1 MNKLFRVSA
10 NQKIISGLVACLILA
25 IASYFLATAM
35 INSLYGYRSPL
46 KDTPP
51 QPGSSLG
58 EPSTRRVVFVL
69 VDGLRYDTSLK
80 TDVMPILN
88 QVRQQGASA
97 VMHSHPP
104 SFSEPGYSTLLTGAW
119 PDLNDGPAI
128 NLDYAEIPT
137 WTQDNIFSAAHRAG
151 LSTAVSG
158 YDWFEKLIP
167 QDAVSTSFY
176 TAGEDQQADRAVV
189 DAALPWLGQD
199 YQFVLIHIDQVDY
212 AGHHEGGPRSTN
224 WDAAA
229 ARADSLLGEIVS
241 QLDLT
246 QDTLLVVSDHGH
258 IDAGG
263 HGGIESVVLTEPFI
277 LAGKG
282 VQPGNYGDVQMV
294 DVTPT
299 LAALLGTNLPADS
312 QGQPLVQMLD
322 LPSAVSA
329 ALPQAIAS
337 QQTILLE
344 AYTQA
349 INRPIPP
356 DEIPQEASLADY
368 QGLLQS
374 TVETR
379 LYLERG
385 SRWATAGFLL
395 LLVVGIITRIKPRVL
410 AWTFGGAALAII
422 LFHLRYALIDGHPYS
437 LSWVTGQMDLIF
449 YVAVTAGVSL
459 VVGWLIAMFGLHAFR
474 APPKKGM
481 ISTLGIIVAV
491 FLLLAL
497 PYGVSY
503 ALNGLTITWILPDF
517 LSYFIG
523 FLSLLQVLITAV
535 VGSVLVGITGIIS
548 QILSSRKSGE

>member
-1 MNKLFRVSA
+1 MKKLLRLSSI
-10 NQKIISGLVACLILA
+10 QKIIVGLTACLVLA
-25 IASYFLATAM
+25 IVSYILATAM
-35 INSLYGYRSPL
+35 IDSLYGYRSPL

-58 EPSTRRVVFVL
+58 EPSTRQIVFVL
-69 VDGLRYDTSLK
+69 VDGLRYDTTLK

-97 VMHSHPP
+97 IMHSHPP

-137 WTQDNIFSAAHRAG
+137 WTQDNIFSAAQRAG

-158 YDWFEKLIP
+158 YNWFEKLIP
-167 QDAVSTSFY
+167 QDAVSASFY
-176 TAGEDQQADRAVV
+176 TSGEDQQADRAVV

-212 AGHHEGGPRSTN
+212 AGHHEGGPRSPN

-246 QDTLLVVSDHGH
+246 QDTLLVASDHGH

-263 HGGIESVVLTEPFI
+263 HGGIETVVLTEPFI

-282 VQPGNYGDVQMV
+282 VQPGSYGDVQMV
-294 DVTPT
+294 DVAPT
-299 LAALLGTNLPADS
+299 LAALLGTNFPADA

-322 LPSAVSA
+322 LPPAITA
-329 ALPQAIAS
+329 AIPGAIAS
-337 QQTILLE
+337 QQTALLE

-349 INRPIPP
+349 IDRPIPP

-374 TVETR
+374 TVGTR

-385 SRWATAGFLL
+385 ARWATVGFLL

-410 AWTFGGAALAII
+410 AWTFGGAALAIA
-422 LFHLRYALIDGHPYS
+422 LFHLRYAVIDGHPYS
-437 LSWVTGQMDLIF
+437 LSWVTGQMDLIL
-449 YVAVTAGVSL
+449 YVAVTAGISL
-459 VVGWLIAMFGLHAFR
+459 MVGWLVAMFGLHAFR
-474 APPKKGM
+474 TPPKEGM
-481 ISTLGIIVAV
+481 ISTLGVLVAV
-491 FLLLAL
+491 FLLLSL

-503 ALNGLTITWILPDF
+503 ALNGLTITWVLPDF
-517 LSYFIG
+517 LSYFTA
-523 FLSLLQVLITAV
+523 FLALLQMLITAV
-535 VGSVLVGITGIIS
+535 VGLALVGITGIIS
-548 QILSSRKSGE
+548 RITSSQKTSE